1 MDRWSNHTN
10 GAMRLMEL
18 RGSKQLE
25 TPAGLAL
32 YSQIRLQIVRAENQS
47 AITILTKGKLQAI
60 SNIFYKRYS
69 SPVMVQLSKVAK
81 TYRDSKSQVMDNFYD
96 IITRVGDLSAIMS
109 DSVPKSSS
117 SNLALFIQ
125 KALYLDADL
134 VAWAMS
140 IDPTWQYS
148 IVKASPASIN
158 ADSQIYRT
166 IYGDTYHMYRV
177 LGLASLWNTY
187 RLTRIMLRKIIGST
201 CKIMLK
207 RCECPENRSTM
218 AQGVVIIKRMAED
231 ICASVP
237 YHFTTDEIA
246 IGGLM
251 RLIWP
256 LFVASD
262 CVESEPKMKK
272 WIMQTLDKIGYTTGI
287 QQALMLSQL
296 VRAGKSSSVT
306 QELYKE
312 SKMK

>member
-134 VAWAMS
+134 VAWA
-140 IDPTWQYS
+140 
-148 IVKASPASIN
+148 N
-158 ADSQIYRT
+158 
-166 IYGDTYHMYRV
+166 
-177 LGLASLWNTY
+177 
-187 RLTRIMLRKIIGST
+187 
-201 CKIMLK
+201 
-207 RCECPENRSTM
+207 NRRS
-218 AQGVVIIKRMAED
+218 
-231 ICASVP
+231 
-237 YHFTTDEIA
+237 
-246 IGGLM
+246 
-251 RLIWP
+251 
-256 LFVASD
+256 
-262 CVESEPKMKK
+262 
-272 WIMQTLDKIGYTTGI
+272 
-287 QQALMLSQL
+287 
-296 VRAGKSSSVT
+296 
-306 QELYKE
+306 
-312 SKMK
+312 